1 VAIFLVVLS
10 RSGPEWDA
18 SLPMESQQEWSEHD
32 AFTDGLV
39 ESGFLGLGGPLW
51 DEVRVV
57 HAVDAESELAV
68 RSMLANDPWSE
79 TKLVIESIDAWTIRL
94 DGR

>member
-1 VAIFLVVLS
+1 MFLVVMS
-10 RSGPEWDA
+10 RRGPEWDT
-18 SLPMESQQEWSEHD
+18 SLPMEGQQQWTEHA
-32 AFTDGLV
+32 AFMDELV
-39 ESGFLGLGGPLW
+39 ESGFLVLGGPLW

-57 HAVDAESELAV
+57 HAVNAESELAI
-68 RSMLANDPWSE
+68 RSTLSNDPWSD

>member
-1 VAIFLVVLS
+1 MFLVVLS
-10 RSGPEWDA
+10 RSGPEWDT
-18 SLPMESQQEWSEHD
+18 SLPMESQLQWSEHA
-32 AFTDGLV
+32 AFMDDLV
-39 ESGFLGLGGPLW
+39 ERGFLVLGGPLG

-57 HAVDAESELAV
+57 HAVEAASELAV
-68 RSMLANDPWSE
+68 RSTLANDPWSD